1 MHRLDSATRTRREKT
16 LLLVRTYTDRLR
28 AAASSWYGPPVTPA
42 SHSLARRLLPRSTSR
57 RPGAHS
63 QISPWPAPPK
73 PTARFA
79 QATTKR
85 PMSACPAK
93 EKPRPCGK
101 KRAHNIGPSLPALPI
116 APVRASPH
124 RQSPAPDS
132 ARLCSGDRW
141 VADTTS
147 RRPSQPRHPQSG
159 QTCRRSE
166 RRCRR
171 PRPLA

>member
-16 LLLVRTYTDRLR
+16 LLRTGSELLHLLGTARPLPLPATRLR
-28 AAASSWYGPPVTPA
+28 GVSY
-42 SHSLARRLLPRSTSR
+42 
-57 RPGAHS
+57 
-63 QISPWPAPPK
+63 PAPPPAAPGLTRKSPLGRPPPSQPPASRK
-73 PTARFA
+73 PPRSARCRHA
-79 QATTKR
+79 RRKKSR
-85 PMSACPAK
+85 G
-93 EKPRPCGK
+93 CGK
-101 KRAHNIGPSLPALPI
+101 KRAHTICPSLPALPI